1 MLVKISGKNNFVAT
15 DLIKPK
21 GEHTPES
28 ISGSAYS
35 TQSILIFLGEN
46 NFSNKG
52 ILVKPSEVY
61 ISGTSIR

>member
-35 TQSILIFLGEN
+35 TQSILIFLE
-46 NFSNKG
+46 KI
-52 ILVKPSEVY
+52 ILVTREY
-61 ISGTSIR
+61 